1 MTLITSA
8 FTYPA
13 PKKNVIITRHEYDL
27 LRTLYKRICTER
39 LATDANGPAEV
50 LTAIERTDTTLSK
63 LQIMY
68 SGSLNA
74 SLN

>member
-39 LATDANGPAEV
+39 LAADASGPAEV
-50 LTAIERTDTTLSK
+50 LTAIERTDVTLSK
-63 LQIMY
+63 LQVIY
-68 SGSLNA
+68 SGPPNACLN
-74 SLN
+74 